1 MPGGT
6 NPRLTNFDSY
16 GNHNVILGYNL
27 KKISPYSYYFYD
39 FYKGAFRF
47 VTFLYGDAVC
57 QGYSELMDIFLKT
70 MGYETVLVNAYSED
84 FDFTNDGHAW
94 NIIKI
99 NKKWYAV
106 DTTWNDGQKDSAKY
120 LLVSQKEMKDHNGWA
135 LGNYKDYTLSKTRLS
150 KNSTSKLKLTY

>member
-1 MPGGT
+1 
-6 NPRLTNFDSY
+6 
-16 GNHNVILGYNL
+16 
-27 KKISPYSYYFYD
+27 
-39 FYKGAFRF
+39 
-47 VTFLYGDAVC
+47 
-57 QGYSELMDIFLKT
+57 MDIFLKT

-99 NKKWYAV
+99 NEKWYAV
-106 DTTWNDGQKDSAKY
+106 DTTWNDSQKDSAKY

-150 KNSTSKLKLTY
+150 KSSTSKLKLTY